1 MRERERER
9 DVMEVN
15 CSNFSTLQQ
24 STGQES
30 SPPATARPTS
40 MNLTGLEH
48 ISEILLEITAE
59 GTAAK
64 LTSSSSPSP
73 PPGVSEDSCHPSP
86 EIPHRSVSVQPDPGQ
101 GEDRVDAAVVV
112 TGGNLGGV
120 ANKGFQDEEED
131 EDEEEAVVEAT
142 NTTVRE
148 QSEVD
153 FGFSSDRD
161 LESQMPSVD
170 IGETAN
176 ISAENISP
184 PSEGEETT
192 IPPTVQPPI
201 LFFLH
206 GVGGSAD
213 IWSSQ
218 ISYFVTQGYQVVAPD
233 MLGHGFSSCPD
244 KAKAYTFPK
253 LFRDV
258 LSVFDAYIPEDQK
271 CVVFGHSYGCSFTVA
286 LARARMERI
295 TTLVLVASGG
305 PTPLAPPPVISR
317 YPKCVMD
324 LVRRMVEC
332 KLKQQQH
339 KYSPRGK
346 TIKFKEAFDV
356 PQYVFRHVVAG
367 QLWPEG
373 DAGFHRRVT
382 LPTLLV
388 YGMRDDLVSLV
399 EECEMERTLPK

>member
-1 MRERERER
+1 M
-9 DVMEVN
+9 
-15 CSNFSTLQQ
+15 CFSTY
-24 STGQES
+24 TGEDS
-30 SPPATARPTS
+30 SPPPAREERS
-40 MNLTGLEH
+40 SSNSLSLTGLEH

-59 GTAAK
+59 GTTAK
-64 LTSSSSPSP
+64 VSSSSSPSP
-73 PPGVSEDSCHPSP
+73 PPAASEDSCHPSP
-86 EIPHRSVSVQPDPGQ
+86 EIPHRSVSVKPDPGD
-101 GEDRVDAAVVV
+101 GDDAVDAAVVV

-131 EDEEEAVVEAT
+131 KEKEVVEAT
-142 NTTVRE
+142 NPAVAE
-148 QSEVD
+148 EAEVD
-153 FGFSSDRD
+153 CGYSRERD
-161 LESQMPSVD
+161 IDTLMASVT

-176 ISAENISP
+176 ISDDNISP
-184 PSEGEETT
+184 PAPSAGDDTAT
-192 IPPTVQPPI
+192 AAQAPI

-218 ISYFVTQGYQVVAPD
+218 ISYFVSQGYQVVAPD

-244 KAKAYTFPK
+244 KAKAYTFSK
-253 LFRDV
+253 LFRDI
-258 LSVFDAYIPEDQK
+258 LFVFDAYIPQDQK
-271 CVVFGHSYGCSFTVA
+271 CVVFGHSYGCSFTIA

-317 YPKCVMD
+317 YPKCMME
-324 LVRRMVEC
+324 LVRRLLEC
-332 KLKQQQH
+332 KLKHQQH

-356 PQYVFRHVVAG
+356 PQYVFRHVMAG

>member
-1 MRERERER
+1 
-9 DVMEVN
+9 MEIN
-15 CSNFSTLQQ
+15 CCNFSSTA
-24 STGQES
+24 TGQDS
-30 SPPATARPTS
+30 SPPAAARPAS
-40 MNLTGLEH
+40 IALTGLEH

-64 LTSSSSPSP
+64 VGSASSPSP
-73 PPGVSEDSCHPSP
+73 PPAVSEDSCHPSP
-86 EIPHRSVSVQPDPGQ
+86 EIPHRAVSVRPDPDQ
-101 GEDRVDAAVVV
+101 GEDKVDAAVLV

-131 EDEEEAVVEAT
+131 EEEEGAVVEAT
-142 NTTVRE
+142 NHAVRE

-153 FGFSSDRD
+153 FGISGEVD
-161 LESQMPSVD
+161 LECQTPSLD

-176 ISAENISP
+176 ISDENISP
-184 PSEGEETT
+184 PTDGEEATV
-192 IPPTVQPPI
+192 PTAVQPPI

-218 ISYFVTQGYQVVAPD
+218 ISYFVSRGYQVVAPD

-258 LSVFDAYIPEDQK
+258 LSVFDAYIPDDQK
-271 CVVFGHSYGCSFTVA
+271 CVVFGHSYGCSFTIA
-286 LARARMERI
+286 LARARMEKI

-324 LVRRMVEC
+324 VVRRMVEC

-356 PQYVFRHVVAG
+356 PQYVFRHMVAG

-373 DAGFHRRVT
+373 DAGFHRRVS

>member
-1 MRERERER
+1 
-9 DVMEVN
+9 MEVN
-15 CSNFSTLQQ
+15 CFNFST

-30 SPPATARPTS
+30 SPTAATRPATMA
-40 MNLTGLEH
+40 LTGLEH

-64 LTSSSSPSP
+64 VSSSSSPSP
-73 PPGVSEDSCHPSP
+73 PPAVSEDSIHPSP
-86 EIPHRSVSVQPDPGQ
+86 EIPHRAVSVRPDPGQ
-101 GEDRVDAAVVV
+101 GEDKVDAAVVV

-120 ANKGFQDEEED
+120 ANKGFQDEEEV
-131 EDEEEAVVEAT
+131 EEEGAGAAVEAT
-142 NTTVRE
+142 NPVVRD

-153 FGFSSDRD
+153 FGNSIEQD
-161 LESQMPSVD
+161 LECQMPNVD

-176 ISAENISP
+176 ISDDNIP
-184 PSEGEETT
+184 PPNDGEETT
-192 IPPTVQPPI
+192 TVQPPI

-218 ISYFVTQGYQVVAPD
+218 ISYFVSQGYQVVAPD

-258 LSVFDAYIPEDQK
+258 LSVFDAYIPEDRK
-271 CVVFGHSYGCSFTVA
+271 CVVFGHSYGCSFTIA

-324 LVRRMVEC
+324 VVRRMVEC

-382 LPTLLV
+382 IPTLLV

>member
-1 MRERERER
+1 MKLIVYVCRT
-9 DVMEVN
+9 
-15 CSNFSTLQQ
+15 C
-24 STGQES
+24 TGEDS
-30 SPPATARPTS
+30 SPQPPGREERTS
-40 MNLTGLEH
+40 TNSLSMTGLEH

-59 GTAAK
+59 GTLAK
-64 LTSSSSPSP
+64 GCSSSASP
-73 PPGVSEDSCHPSP
+73 PPSSEDSCHPSP
-86 EIPHRSVSVQPDPGQ
+86 EIPHRAVSDRPDPALGQ
-101 GEDRVDAAVVV
+101 DNVDAAVVV

-120 ANKGFQDEEED
+120 ANKGFQDEEEQE
-131 EDEEEAVVEAT
+131 EDQTEGEVVEAT
-142 NTTVRE
+142 NHAVTE
-148 QSEVD
+148 QAEVD
-153 FGFSSDRD
+153 CGYSRERD
-161 LESQMPSVD
+161 IERHMESANV
-170 IGETAN
+170 GETGEDAN
-176 ISAENISP
+176 ISDDHVTPASA
-184 PSEGEETT
+184 GEDKTT
-192 IPPTVQPPI
+192 SSKTPI

-218 ISYFVTQGYQVVAPD
+218 ISYFVSQGYQVVAPD

-244 KAKAYTFPK
+244 KAKAYTFSK
-253 LFRDV
+253 LFRDI
-258 LSVFDAYIPEDQK
+258 LSVFDAYIPQDEK
-271 CVVFGHSYGCSFTVA
+271 CVVFGHSYGCSFTIA

-324 LVRRMVEC
+324 LVRRIMEC
-332 KLKQQQH
+332 KFNNHQH

-356 PQYVFRHVVAG
+356 PGYVFRHVVAG

-382 LPTLLV
+382 VPTLLV

>member
-1 MRERERER
+1 MRNGLELELIVYICRT
-9 DVMEVN
+9 
-15 CSNFSTLQQ
+15 C
-24 STGQES
+24 TGEDS
-30 SPPATARPTS
+30 SPQPPVREERTS
-40 MNLTGLEH
+40 TNSLSMTGLEH

-59 GTAAK
+59 GTLAK
-64 LTSSSSPSP
+64 GCSSSASP
-73 PPGVSEDSCHPSP
+73 PPPSSEDSCHPSP
-86 EIPHRSVSVQPDPGQ
+86 EIPHRAVSDRPDPALGQ
-101 GEDRVDAAVVV
+101 DNVDAAVVV

-120 ANKGFQDEEED
+120 ANKGFQDEEEQE
-131 EDEEEAVVEAT
+131 EDQTDGEVVEAT
-142 NTTVRE
+142 NPAVTE
-148 QSEVD
+148 QAEVD
-153 FGFSSDRD
+153 CGYSRERD
-161 LESQMPSVD
+161 IERHMESANVGE
-170 IGETAN
+170 IGENAN
-176 ISAENISP
+176 ISDDHVTPVSA
-184 PSEGEETT
+184 GEDKTT
-192 IPPTVQPPI
+192 SSKTPI

-218 ISYFVTQGYQVVAPD
+218 ISYFVSQGYQVVAPD

-244 KAKAYTFPK
+244 KAKAYTFSK
-253 LFRDV
+253 LFRDI
-258 LSVFDAYIPEDQK
+258 LSVFDAYIPQDEK
-271 CVVFGHSYGCSFTVA
+271 CVVFGHSYGCSFTIA

-324 LVRRMVEC
+324 LVRRIMEC
-332 KLKQQQH
+332 KFNNHQH

-356 PQYVFRHVVAG
+356 PGYVFRHVVAG

-382 LPTLLV
+382 VPTLLV

>member
-1 MRERERER
+1 MRERS
-9 DVMEVN
+9 DEVN
-15 CSNFSTLQQ
+15 NDCLTSST

-30 SPPATARPTS
+30 SPTAPARPAS
-40 MNLTGLEH
+40 INLTGLEH

-64 LTSSSSPSP
+64 LSSSSSPSP
-73 PPGVSEDSCHPSP
+73 PPALSEDSIHPSP
-86 EIPHRSVSVQPDPGQ
+86 EIPHRAVSVRPDPAQ
-101 GEDRVDAAVVV
+101 GEDQVDAAVVV

-120 ANKGFQDEEED
+120 ANKGFQDEEE
-131 EDEEEAVVEAT
+131 EEKEEAGTVVETT
-142 NTTVRE
+142 NPAVRE
-148 QSEVD
+148 LSEVD
-153 FGFSSDRD
+153 FGNSSEREV
-161 LESQMPSVD
+161 ESEMPSVD

-176 ISAENISP
+176 ISDENISP
-184 PSEGEETT
+184 PTNAEETT
-192 IPPTVQPPI
+192 SPSTAQPPI

-218 ISYFVTQGYQVVAPD
+218 ISYFVSQGYQVVAPD

-324 LVRRMVEC
+324 VVRRMVEC